1 VKEINEKKKRE
12 RINIPFILFQLD
24 LTETTLNTILEIS
37 ANINSDLSYLEYKLV
52 WVAS

>member
-1 VKEINEKKKRE
+1 MKKKRE
-12 RINIPFILFQLD
+12 KELTSPSFYFQLD

-37 ANINSDLSYLEYKLV
+37 ANINSDLSYLEYKV